1 MQFLS
6 LTRDIWVEISMLL
19 PYFGLLL
26 SMSPFG
32 VKNSF
37 VPFILRIMVVWL
49 WDHIWLLWVHIHM
62 VVFITDKCWV
72 TYLNSEFVP
81 GIDSSIWEKFFW
93 RFRWHFSGTMHNFYF
108 LLNGGIVL
116 IVKKISFAES
126 SHVVCCFLF
135 SWSQVMVYRCFGCIL
150 VDWCKPLHLVF
161 QLPYWC
167 MLIVLHWSSKCQ
179 RLWWLCPMYVHE
191 LLPFQRG

>member
-26 SMSPFG
+26 SKIPFG

-62 VVFITDKCWV
+62 EVIITDRCWV

-108 LLNGGIVL
+108 LLSGGIVL
-116 IVKKISFAES
+116 IVFEWWYSTYCRKNIFCRVQSCCLLFSFQLES
-126 SHVVCCFLF
+126 SNGISMFRMYSC
-135 SWSQVMVYRCFGCIL
+135 
-150 VDWCKPLHLVF
+150 
-161 QLPYWC
+161 
-167 MLIVLHWSSKCQ
+167 
-179 RLWWLCPMYVHE
+179 WLM
-191 LLPFQRG
+191 